1 MGVLAKDGFCRP
13 FDQQASGY
21 TRSEAICV
29 ILLQKAKDAKR
40 IYANV
45 LYSKTNCD
53 GFKTEGITYPSGQI
67 QEKLLTEFY
76 NEVDVDPL
84 SIMYVEAHSTG
95 TVVGD
100 PEECRALDSIFCK
113 NRPKPLLVGS
123 MKSNIGHTESSSGVC
138 SIAKVILTFE
148 TGFVPP
154 NVNFI
159 SARKGIPALA
169 EQRLIVCTEN
179 TPFEGEC
186 IPINSFGF
194 GGANAH
200 GLFRRHNKE
209 KVRNGVPED
218 NIPRLVVWSGRTEQ
232 GVHHLLQH
240 LEQMPLDAEFIG
252 LLHNTQTHEVKGNI
266 YRGYSVVRKGSENIG
281 DNAVCITQTI
291 RHYDGVK
298 RPIVWMFSGMG
309 SQWPEMGAVLMELPI
324 FREAI
329 AECHTVL
336 QPFGINLMAI
346 LSSKNSGIFDQII
359 NSFVGIAAIQ
369 IGLVKILKLL
379 ELPMDFCI
387 GHSVG
392 ELGCSY
398 ADGSMSATQMILSAY
413 ARGLVS
419 RETNVIHGSMA
430 AIGIGYQEIQSMLP
444 PSIDAACHNNA
455 YSTTVSGPKVDVA
468 AFVAASK
475 QQGIFAKEVLCSNI
489 PYHSKYIAEMG
500 PKLLSKLRKIIPSPM
515 KRSRRWLSTS
525 IPLNKWEDEASQL
538 SSPEYHTNNLL
549 RPVLFEETAKLL
561 PTNAIVIE
569 IAPHGLLQAIVK
581 KSMTDAVHIPLTQR
595 GHPNNMEFLMNA
607 LGT

>member
-1 MGVLAKDGFCRP
+1 MLAKDGFCRP
-13 FDQQASGY
+13 FDNQASGY

-29 ILLQKAKDAKR
+29 ILLQKAKNAKR

-76 NEVDVDPL
+76 NEIDVDPS

-100 PEECRALDSIFCK
+100 PEECRALDKIFCK
-113 NRPKPLLVGS
+113 NRSNPLLVGS

-159 SARKGIPALA
+159 SVRKEIPALN
-169 EQRLIVCTEN
+169 ERRLIVCTEN

-200 GLFRRHNKE
+200 GLLSRNKKE
-209 KVRNGVPED
+209 KVQHGVPKD
-218 NIPRLVVWSGRTEQ
+218 NLARLVLWSGRTEQ
-232 GVHHLLQH
+232 GVQNFLQH
-240 LEQMPLDAEFIG
+240 LEQIPLDMEFVG
-252 LLHNTQTHEVKGNI
+252 LLHSTQSLEVKGNI
-266 YRGYSVVRKGSENIG
+266 YRGYSIVRKASENYC
-281 DNAVCITQTI
+281 DNAACVAKSI
-291 RHYDGVK
+291 RHYDGIK

-309 SQWPEMGAVLMELPI
+309 SQWTEMGAALMELPV
-324 FREAI
+324 FRESI
-329 AECHTVL
+329 HECHAIL
-336 QPFGINLMAI
+336 QPFGVNLISI
-346 LSSKNSGIFDQII
+346 LSSKNSNIFDRIV

-369 IGLVKILKLL
+369 IGLVKMLKLL

-398 ADGSMSATQMILSAY
+398 ADGSLSATQMILAAY

-419 RETNVIHGSMA
+419 RETNVIDGSMA
-430 AIGIGYQEIQSMLP
+430 VIGLGFQDIRHILP

-455 YSTTVSGPKVDVA
+455 HSTTISGPKSDVA

-489 PYHSKYIAEMG
+489 PYHSKYITEMG
-500 PKLLSKLRKIIPSPM
+500 PSLLSKLREIIPTPM
-515 KRSRRWLSTS
+515 KRSPQWLSTS
-525 IPLNKWEDEASQL
+525 VPANEWDVERGQL

-561 PTNAIVIE
+561 PSDAIVLE

-581 KSMTDAVHIPLTQR
+581 KSMPNAVHIPLTQR
-595 GHPNNMEFLMNA
+595 GHPNNVEFLLNA
-607 LGT
+607 LGS